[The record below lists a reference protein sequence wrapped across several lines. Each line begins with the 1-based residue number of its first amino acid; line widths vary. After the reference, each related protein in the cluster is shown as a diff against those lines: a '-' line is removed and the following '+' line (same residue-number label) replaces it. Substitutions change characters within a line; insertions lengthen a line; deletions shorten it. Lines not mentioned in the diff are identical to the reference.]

1 MIKKRTLD
9 ETKAFPNRNPPVVGL
24 ACATRLNPKQGATEV
39 EAVFGVVEN
48 PVDTVVDVV
57 VIVDV
62 GEIVLGVVADGVVV
76 DDVVVETTIGETL
89 RMLTVDSQEGISE
102 PTDERPMQMLVSL
115 K

>member
-1 MIKKRTLD
+1 M
-9 ETKAFPNRNPPVVGL
+9 
-24 ACATRLNPKQGATEV
+24 

-62 GEIVLGVVADGVVV
+62 GEIVLGVVVDGVVV

-102 PTDERPMQMLVSL
+102 PTDERPMQKLVSI